1 MTKHTRGSWWHGGA
15 GCCVKRRET
24 EDDHGEILPER
35 HIACTWGEDANG
47 WKPDIYSREDEA
59 NAARI
64 VACVNALDGID
75 DPEAFVKAARDA
87 WWRLARL
94 LDGTDVKP
102 GGQFQAYGDT
112 GRLRDLLTA

>member
-1 MTKHTRGSWWHGGA
+1 MVDRSKHGGGYRVRGGTGRYVASTVDNLA
-15 GCCVKRRET
+15 GGDEQ
-24 EDDHGEILPER
+24 
-35 HIACTWGEDANG
+35 
-47 WKPDIYSREDEA
+47 EA